1 MGTGEIG
8 IEVGTVMERV
18 GSIGSGLGALG
29 GKDPLRGVRAKREAD
44 EAGRYCV
51 ACGWMWNSNTD
62 LPTFLDKEY
71 RKGVHWL
78 ETLRLRRMKI
88 LEAGYMV

>member
-1 MGTGEIG
+1 MKQVG
-8 IEVGTVMERV
+8 IVLLVDWCRTRV
-18 GSIGSGLGALG
+18 
-29 GKDPLRGVRAKREAD
+29 AD
-44 EAGRYCV
+44 V
-51 ACGWMWNSNTD
+51 
-62 LPTFLDKEY
+62 PTFIDKEY